1 MAEVVWA
8 EKTQIT
14 ESKNFGGRIRTIY
27 IEFLIIF

>member
-1 MAEVVWA
+1 MAEVVRA

-14 ESKNFGGRIRTIY
+14 ESKNFGGYIQTNY